1 MRTPAVATA
10 CSQVVS
16 WQQNGL
22 VGADGG
28 GGLFE
33 RGQVERARR
42 YHQPLYLAA
51 LAGIVVDLAVL
62 ALFTFG
68 AVGDRV
74 YEAMGGWPWWAITLA
89 FALLVMASTALADLP
104 LGFFAGFRHEHAW
117 GLSTQSAG
125 GWFLDWL
132 KGLVVGLVLG
142 AGALL
147 CFVAA
152 ARAWPDAWPLVVA
165 VAAAA
170 ALLVLGFVAPLVLE
184 PLFNRFQPLQD
195 GELAASLRA
204 LADRA
209 GVPVSRVLVADASRR
224 TRKLNAYVSGL
235 GRTRRV
241 VVYDTLLADADPR
254 ELRLVVAHELGH
266 RRAHHVAKSTLLAMA
281 AAALFIATVW
291 ALLRWPAL
299 RSSIDATGPG
309 DPRVIPFLLLLGS
322 LLGLLASPFGSA
334 LSRRWERQA
343 DAFSLVLTRDPD
355 TFEST
360 HRRLALT
367 NLADL
372 DPPRPVYLA
381 WYSHPTPTERI
392 TAGRALELPA
402 VTNPRRVPGDG

>member
-1 MRTPAVATA
+1 MGV
-10 CSQVVS
+10 
-16 WQQNGL
+16 
-22 VGADGG
+22 DGVT
-28 GGLFE
+28 GLFE

-42 YHQPLYLAA
+42 YHRPLYLAA

-68 AVGDRV
+68 TVGDRV
-74 YEAMGGWPWWAITLA
+74 YEAMDGWPWWAITLA
-89 FALLVMASTALADLP
+89 LALLVMTATALADLP

-142 AGALL
+142 AAALL

-152 ARAWPDAWPLVVA
+152 ARTWPTAWPLVIA
-165 VAAAA
+165 AAAAA
-170 ALLVLGFVAPLVLE
+170 ALLVLGFVGPLVLE

-195 GELAASLRA
+195 AELAASLRA

-209 GVPVSRVLVADASRR
+209 GVPVSRVLIADASRR

-241 VVYDTLLADADPR
+241 VVYDTLLADANPR
-254 ELRLVVAHELGH
+254 ELRLVVVHELGH
-266 RRAHHVAKSTLLAMA
+266 RRAHHVAKGTLLTMA
-281 AAALFIATVW
+281 AAALFIAAVW

-299 RSSIDATGPG
+299 RSATNTSGPG
-309 DPRVIPFLLLLGS
+309 DPRMIPFLLLLGS
-322 LLGLLASPFGSA
+322 VLGLLASPFGAA

-343 DAFSLVLTRDPD
+343 DAFSLALTHDPD

-367 NLADL
+367 NLAEL

-381 WYSHPTPTERI
+381 WYSHPTPPERI
-392 TAGRALELPA
+392 TAARALHLPA
-402 VTNPRRVPGDG
+402 AADRRPDAGDG

>member
-1 MRTPAVATA
+1 
-10 CSQVVS
+10 VS
-16 WQQNGL
+16 SQQNGL
-22 VGADGG
+22 VVADGG
-28 GGLFE
+28 AGLFE
-33 RGQVERARR
+33 WGQVERARR

-51 LAGIVVDLAVL
+51 LAGIVVDLSVL
-62 ALFTFG
+62 SLFAFG
-68 AVGDRV
+68 PFGDGV
-74 YEAMGGWPWWAITLA
+74 SEAIGGWPWWGITLA
-89 FALLVMASTALADLP
+89 FALVVMTATALAELP
-104 LGFFAGFRHEHAW
+104 LGFFAGFRYERAW

-132 KGLVVGLVLG
+132 KRLVVGLVLG
-142 AGALL
+142 AGALFF
-147 CFVAA
+147 FVAA

-165 VAAAA
+165 AAAAA

-195 GELAASLRA
+195 TELAASLWS

-254 ELRLVVAHELGH
+254 ELQLVVAHELGH

-281 AAALFIATVW
+281 GAALFITTAW

-299 RSSIDATGPG
+299 LSSIGASGRE
-309 DPRVIPFLLLLGS
+309 DPRVIPFLLLLAS
-322 LLGLLASPFGSA
+322 VLGLLAAPFGSA

-343 DAFSLVLTRDPD
+343 DAFSLILTGDAD

-360 HRRLALT
+360 HRRLALA

-372 DPPRPVYLA
+372 DPPRPIYLA
-381 WYSHPTPTERI
+381 WFTHPTPPERI
-392 TAGRALELPA
+392 TAGRALALPA
-402 VTNPRRVPGDG
+402 ITDRRPDASEG